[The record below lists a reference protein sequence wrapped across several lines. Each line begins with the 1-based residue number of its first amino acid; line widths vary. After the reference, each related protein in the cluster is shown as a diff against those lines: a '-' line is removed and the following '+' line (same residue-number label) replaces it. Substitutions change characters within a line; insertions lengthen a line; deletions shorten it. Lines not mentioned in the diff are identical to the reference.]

1 MELMPVFIAEEIFWL
16 VEETCW
22 LVEGVTSAWADVLV
36 DLIRTEAFEYNGAN
50 EDDTD
55 RVELM
60 QPVLIVGPLALTED
74 VMSTWVAR
82 TEYIVV

>member
-1 MELMPVFIAEEIFWL
+1 M
-16 VEETCW
+16 
-22 LVEGVTSAWADVLV
+22 
-36 DLIRTEAFEYNGAN
+36 DLIRTEAFEYSGAN

-55 RVELM
+55 RVELK
-60 QPVLIVGPLALTED
+60 QPVLIVGPLED

>member
-1 MELMPVFIAEEIFWL
+1 M
-16 VEETCW
+16 
-22 LVEGVTSAWADVLV
+22 

-74 VMSTWVAR
+74 VMST
-82 TEYIVV
+82 